1 MKSMAKKKGKG
12 KPLSKLQRAFFNN
25 LLSKKYKTQAEAYIA
40 AGYKARGRAAETNAS
55 RLLSNAKFKA
65 HYDKAMAKAA
75 ETTDINAERVLREEG
90 RIAFADIAEIFDK
103 GTLISPSELPEDI
116 RRAISG
122 VEIIERFSPGEKKW
136 KEVKYKYR
144 FWDKGRSLERLGKH
158 LKLYKDQAKLELGF
172 DGDTVAAWKLILQSI
187 GINSDPAVLPGREGV

>member
-1 MKSMAKKKGKG
+1 MAKKGKE
-12 KPLSKLQRAFFNN
+12 KPLSKLQRAFLNN
-25 LLSKKYKTQAEAYIA
+25 LLSKEYTTQAEAYIA
-40 AGYKARGRAAETNAS
+40 AGYKARGRSAENQAS
-55 RLLSNAKFKA
+55 RLVGNDGFRV
-65 HYDKAMAKAA
+65 HYDKAMAKAV

-90 RIAFADIAEIFDK
+90 RIAFADIAEIFD
-103 GTLISPSELPEDI
+103 GETLISPSELPEDI

-122 VEIIERFSPGEKKW
+122 VEIIERFIPGEKKR

-172 DGDTVAAWKLILQSI
+172 DGDTTAAWKLILQSI
-187 GINSDPAVLPGREGV
+187 TGKSDPAVLPEREGA